1 MIENTDLSF
10 RDLQEMI
17 DQANPGTTIHL
28 NRNYIYHRGDNTL
41 NNKEGIKI
49 NKDITIDGH
58 GHSIHA
64 QWASGIF
71 QSTEGAIKIMNTI
84 FKYGNQRNADDGG
97 ALRILENAQYTIINC
112 TFDSNLAN
120 QDGGAI
126 FNTGGNLYISDSTFI
141 NNRGHGA
148 NKLNDCDGGAIH
160 TTKALPIVHCIFK
173 NNYAADNGGAIY
185 ATGGITI
192 RGNPT
197 IFEANTAYNGKGGAI
212 FTNMFDAD
220 VNNATF
226 NGNRAGDGATIS
238 DDGGAIYIKN
248 KNNVTFKFCILV
260 NNHCTDEGG
269 VIYMN
274 DRKSHINLL
283 NNIFIGNSA
292 DDEGQAVYTC
302 GVIDTVKNNIWGENI
317 PSKDNDQL
325 IEWMPAL
332 VPNWHEI
339 DKDPLRMT
347 LLVSNDNSLTNE
359 KITALVLF
367 LRRNGAIYDGPTP
380 ALDLIKLNFNTAVNP
395 IRNYFVPNVACSEFS
410 AQNKKKTDSVCRP
423 LWIFHLTGNQYF

>member
-1 MIENTDLSF
+1 MT
-10 RDLQEMI
+10 
-17 DQANPGTTIHL
+17 
-28 NRNYIYHRGDNTL
+28 
-41 NNKEGIKI
+41 
-49 NKDITIDGH
+49 
-58 GHSIHA
+58 
-64 QWASGIF
+64 
-71 QSTEGAIKIMNTI
+71 
-84 FKYGNQRNADDGG
+84 
-97 ALRILENAQYTIINC
+97 
-112 TFDSNLAN
+112 
-120 QDGGAI
+120 
-126 FNTGGNLYISDSTFI
+126 
-141 NNRGHGA
+141 
-148 NKLNDCDGGAIH
+148 
-160 TTKALPIVHCIFK
+160 IVHCIFK

-197 IFEANTAYNGKGGAI
+197 IFEVNTAYNGKGGAI

-325 IEWMPAL
+325 IEWIPAL

-339 DKDPLRMT
+339 DEDPLRMT

-359 KITALVLF
+359 KNHSL
-367 LRRNGAIYDGPTP
+367 
-380 ALDLIKLNFNTAVNP
+380 
-395 IRNYFVPNVACSEFS
+395 S
-410 AQNKKKTDSVCRP
+410 AFPQKKWSN
-423 LWIFHLTGNQYF
+423 L